1 MPHANLDAEAALEAA
16 ALALFRD
23 LGWETVNAY
32 DEVFDLAQAA
42 PGCPY
47 LGREHRGQV
56 VLLPRLGV
64 ALERLNPALPPEALD
79 LAVEELTR
87 DRRAMTPV
95 QANREVYAL
104 LKDGVKVEMAAA
116 EPPRQGTSSEREI
129 VTVRVVDWDDPA
141 ANDFLLAQQLWV
153 TGDLH
158 TRRPDLAGFVN
169 GLPLLFGEL
178 KAHVKKLHHAYTHN
192 LSDYQDTI
200 PHIFWYNAFVILSNG
215 SQAVLGSFAAPWEHY
230 NAWKKINS
238 EGEAGVISLETLVRA
253 TCAPARLLDLVENYT
268 LYHEGKRGAEKIVAK
283 NHQYLGVENALEAV
297 RQIREN
303 QGRTGSGDSRGLGV
317 FWHTQGSGKS
327 LSMAFFTQKI
337 LRRLGGN
344 WTFVIVTD
352 RVDLDDQIYK
362 TFARCGIVT
371 ESEERARAA
380 SGAEL
385 QQLLREDHRY
395 VFTLIHK
402 FHAPKGT
409 RYPVI
414 SERDDIIVVTDEAHR
429 TQYDLLAHNM
439 RAALPNAAFIGFT
452 GTPLIAGEEEET
464 RRVFGDYVSIYNFR
478 QSVEDGATVPLY
490 YENRIPELELA
501 DAALNANLG
510 RVLEEAEVDAAQ
522 EERLAREFV
531 REYHLITR
539 DDRLDKIAADVV
551 EHFAGRGFRGKAM
564 VISIDKLTTVRMY
577 DKVQRHWQR
586 KLAGLRAQV
595 AQDRSGFQTPD
606 RSTEDLIAYMET
618 TDMAVVVSQEQ
629 NEVKRFREHGMDI
642 LPHRRRMVKEDLD
655 EKFKDADDPFRI
667 AFVCAMWRTGFDAPS
682 CSTIYL
688 DRPMHGHTLMQTIA
702 RANRVFGE
710 KANGLIVDYVGIFR
724 ELQQALAVYG
734 SGSGGGVRPGEYPI
748 KPKEALV
755 EELREAIAAAE
766 TFCTY
771 HEIDVQRILDAPDV
785 FHRVA
790 LLDNGVEQV
799 LVSDADKA
807 RFLDL
812 AGAVNRLFRA
822 ILPDTCAGEFLPRH
836 NLFLALAEKVRA
848 TEAGEEVDLT
858 PIARDLSAV
867 LDGAILA
874 RRYVIHG
881 GGPLHDLS
889 QVDFD
894 ALRQRFE
901 QGRRRTE
908 AEKLRG
914 VLNARIQ
921 RLVRRNRSR
930 ANYQQEFQQ
939 LIDEYNQ
946 GSSNVETFFND
957 LVDLA
962 RRLDEEEQRHIAE
975 NLTEEELVLFDVL
988 TRPDVR
994 LSEEEARQVKQVARD
1009 LLEKLKREKLV
1020 LDWRKRQQARA
1031 DVRLTIEELLDRLPA
1046 RYTAPLYQDKCQQVY
1061 THIYDAYYGGGQG
1074 VYAAIGH

>member
-1 MPHANLDAEAALEAA
+1 MAQTIDSEAALEAA

-32 DEVFDLAQAA
+32 DEVFDPAQAA

-56 VLLPRLGV
+56 MLLPRLRA

-116 EPPRQGTSSEREI
+116 EPPRQGASSEREI
-129 VTVRVVDWDDPA
+129 VTVRVVDWEDPA

-215 SQAVLGSFAAPWEHY
+215 SQAVLGSFSAKWEHY

-327 LSMAFFTQKI
+327 FSMAFFTQKI

-510 RVLEEAEVDAAQ
+510 RVLEEAEVDDAQ

-551 EHFAGRGFRGKAM
+551 EHFVGRGFRGKAM
-564 VISIDKLTTVRMY
+564 VIS
-577 DKVQRHWQR
+577 
-586 KLAGLRAQV
+586 
-595 AQDRSGFQTPD
+595 
-606 RSTEDLIAYMET
+606 
-618 TDMAVVVSQEQ
+618 AVVVSQEQ

-655 EKFKDADDPFRI
+655 EKSKDADDPFRI

-688 DRPMHGHTLMQTIA
+688 DRPMRGHTLMQTIA

-734 SGSGGGVRPGEYPI
+734 SASGGGVRPGEYPI

-755 EELREAIAAAE
+755 EELREAITAAE

-807 RFLDL
+807 HFLDL
-812 AGAVNRLFRA
+812 AGTVNRLFWA
-822 ILPDTCAGEFLPRH
+822 ILPDTCAGEFLLRH

-848 TEAGEEVDLT
+848 AEAGEEVDLT
-858 PIARDLSAV
+858 P
-867 LDGAILA
+867 
-874 RRYVIHG
+874 G
-881 GGPLHDLS
+881 GS
-889 QVDFD
+889 T
-894 ALRQRFE
+894 R
-901 QGRRRTE
+901 
-908 AEKLRG
+908 KS
-914 VLNARIQ
+914 NATSPKISP
-921 RLVRRNRSR
+921 RRNWCS
-930 ANYQQEFQQ
+930 
-939 LIDEYNQ
+939 LT
-946 GSSNVETFFND
+946 SS
-957 LVDLA
+957 
-962 RRLDEEEQRHIAE
+962 
-975 NLTEEELVLFDVL
+975 
-988 TRPDVR
+988 
-994 LSEEEARQVKQVARD
+994 
-1009 LLEKLKREKLV
+1009 
-1020 LDWRKRQQARA
+1020 
-1031 DVRLTIEELLDRLPA
+1031 PA
-1046 RYTAPLYQDKCQQVY
+1046 PMCA
-1061 THIYDAYYGGGQG
+1061 
-1074 VYAAIGH
+1074 